1 MSECGVTGC
10 GIPDNHG
17 HGSSS
22 GVTVECSGCA
32 ILRAE
37 IERLRAALQKV
48 QDKAYDGQNYDAKH
62 ALNVLLSIHTLTRVA
77 LRGEG
82 EK

>member
-1 MSECGVTGC
+1 VSECGVTGC

-37 IERLRAALQKV
+37 VERLKR
-48 QDKAYDGQNYDAKH
+48 KAEADIRY
-62 ALNVLLSIHTLTRVA
+62 
-77 LRGEG
+77 LRGQYDSIVEILHRKEAEREQCRMIELG